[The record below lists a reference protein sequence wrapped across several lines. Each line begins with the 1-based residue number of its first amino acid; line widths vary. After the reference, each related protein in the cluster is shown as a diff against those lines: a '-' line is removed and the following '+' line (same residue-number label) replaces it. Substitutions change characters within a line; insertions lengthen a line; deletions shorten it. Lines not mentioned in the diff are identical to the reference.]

1 MKQPQFERVTVKHV
15 LMRKKFLSALVRDLP
30 ALSKT
35 VRAARL
41 LWGWTRKT
49 FAAPVPSRQ

>member
-49 FAAPVPSRQ
+49 FAEPVPSRQ